1 MSFVSPLPPR
11 RFAETVLSAALFA
24 ALTSPVIAQTANPG
38 VTELQSI
45 KVQASEDANGID
57 GFQAHKAQS
66 VKFSESLLNTP
77 RSITV
82 IPEEVIRDRGATS
95 LQDVLRTTPGITLGS
110 GEGGTPMGDRPFI
123 RGYEA
128 STDIFIDGVRDY
140 SRGSHETFN
149 LESVEVLKGPSSA
162 YTGRGGTGGSLN
174 LVTKSPKLKD
184 FFQVEAGYGT
194 SDQYRLTADGN
205 YAFSE
210 TGAIRLNLMRMGG
223 EVAGRD
229 GVKIDRWGIAPS
241 IAFGLGTPTRVT
253 LSYSR
258 LENKDMPDLGFPFKN
273 AANPDRVTPLEADRD
288 NFYGRRNVDFRK
300 YIADTASAS
309 IEHDLNDRFTVRNV
323 TRYSKTLNHYLMTRP
338 SFDNCAAGAGGAC
351 ATEGAG
357 LQFRRDDRTNYRVA
371 ESLLNQTDVYGSFNT
386 GWIKHDIV
394 AGVEISK
401 EEIHNKTMTG
411 GPGRDTDSFYDPNPN
426 RQYNYS
432 LQYGPKTKTG
442 DIKTRSAYIFD
453 TLTLSEQWMV
463 NGGLRFDRF
472 EADNTKDSRKDDMW
486 NYQLGVVY
494 KPARNGSIY
503 LSYGTSSNPTGENLG
518 QAGGAD
524 GPAGGAAIRDLKP
537 ERSYSWELGTKW
549 DVADEKLSLTA
560 AIFQTDKKDAR
571 STDPLTGDVSLSGS
585 NRVRGLELGA
595 AGAITPNWN
604 LWAGYTYLDPKIKK
618 YRSGNNVFDGNQMK
632 FISKQS
638 FNVWTTYKVMPE
650 LTLGAGATFVGKRFV
665 DDANQL
671 KLPSYW
677 RYDAMA
683 RYDLNKNVSF
693 QFNVNNISNVR
704 MYDAS
709 HVGIFANVGPGRSY
723 MFNASYRFE

>member
-1 MSFVSPLPPR
+1 MSRDRRPVSNS
-11 RFAETVLSAALFA
+11 FGQGVLYAAIGG
-24 ALTSPVIAQTANPG
+24 ALTIPVAAAAQSAEGN
-38 VTELQSI
+38 
-45 KVQASEDANGID
+45 VQQLGTISVQGTGPID
-57 GFQAHKAQS
+57 GYQAIEAS
-66 VKFSESLLNTP
+66 SSKFTAPLLDTP
-77 RSITV
+77 RTVNV
-82 IPEEVIRDRGATS
+82 IPEEVIKDRGATA
-95 LQDVLRTTPGITLGS
+95 LKDVLRTTRGITLGS

-128 STDIFIDGVRDY
+128 STDIFIDDVRDY

-194 SDQYRLTADGN
+194 ADQYRLTADGN

-229 GVKIDRWGIAPS
+229 GVKIDRWDIAPS

-288 NFYGRRNVDFRK
+288 NSYGRRNVDFRK

-401 EEIHNKTMTG
+401 EEIHNKTMT
-411 GPGRDTDSFYDPNPN
+411 
-426 RQYNYS
+426 
-432 LQYGPKTKTG
+432 
-442 DIKTRSAYIFD
+442 
-453 TLTLSEQWMV
+453 
-463 NGGLRFDRF
+463 DR
-472 EADNTKDSRKDDMW
+472 KS
-486 NYQLGVVY
+486 
-494 KPARNGSIY
+494 
-503 LSYGTSSNPTGENLG
+503 
-518 QAGGAD
+518 
-524 GPAGGAAIRDLKP
+524 
-537 ERSYSWELGTKW
+537 
-549 DVADEKLSLTA
+549 
-560 AIFQTDKKDAR
+560 
-571 STDPLTGDVSLSGS
+571 
-585 NRVRGLELGA
+585 
-595 AGAITPNWN
+595 
-604 LWAGYTYLDPKIKK
+604 
-618 YRSGNNVFDGNQMK
+618 
-632 FISKQS
+632 
-638 FNVWTTYKVMPE
+638 
-650 LTLGAGATFVGKRFV
+650 VG
-665 DDANQL
+665 
-671 KLPSYW
+671 
-677 RYDAMA
+677 
-683 RYDLNKNVSF
+683 
-693 QFNVNNISNVR
+693 
-704 MYDAS
+704 
-709 HVGIFANVGPGRSY
+709 
-723 MFNASYRFE
+723 

>member
-258 LENKDMPDLGFPFKN
+258 LENKDMPDLGFPSKM
-273 AANPDRVTPLEADRD
+273 PPIR
-288 NFYGRRNVDFRK
+288 
-300 YIADTASAS
+300 IALPHWKRIATT
-309 IEHDLNDRFTVRNV
+309 FTVVAMWTSAN
-323 TRYSKTLNHYLMTRP
+323 TLPIRP
-338 SFDNCAAGAGGAC
+338 
-351 ATEGAG
+351 
-357 LQFRRDDRTNYRVA
+357 R
-371 ESLLNQTDVYGSFNT
+371 
-386 GWIKHDIV
+386 
-394 AGVEISK
+394 
-401 EEIHNKTMTG
+401 
-411 GPGRDTDSFYDPNPN
+411 
-426 RQYNYS
+426 
-432 LQYGPKTKTG
+432 
-442 DIKTRSAYIFD
+442 
-453 TLTLSEQWMV
+453 
-463 NGGLRFDRF
+463 
-472 EADNTKDSRKDDMW
+472 
-486 NYQLGVVY
+486 
-494 KPARNGSIY
+494 PA
-503 LSYGTSSNPTGENLG
+503 
-518 QAGGAD
+518 
-524 GPAGGAAIRDLKP
+524 
-537 ERSYSWELGTKW
+537 
-549 DVADEKLSLTA
+549 
-560 AIFQTDKKDAR
+560 
-571 STDPLTGDVSLSGS
+571 
-585 NRVRGLELGA
+585 
-595 AGAITPNWN
+595 
-604 LWAGYTYLDPKIKK
+604 
-618 YRSGNNVFDGNQMK
+618 
-632 FISKQS
+632 
-638 FNVWTTYKVMPE
+638 
-650 LTLGAGATFVGKRFV
+650 
-665 DDANQL
+665 
-671 KLPSYW
+671 
-677 RYDAMA
+677 
-683 RYDLNKNVSF
+683 
-693 QFNVNNISNVR
+693 
-704 MYDAS
+704 
-709 HVGIFANVGPGRSY
+709 
-723 MFNASYRFE
+723 